1 MSSLLRLR
9 PRFAAAAMLAL
20 TIGCTP
26 LTDRFDEAVATA
38 AASQTD
44 TPPTVVTEA
53 DLTPLPA
60 PVGRWLRRVG
70 VVGRPRVRNFVVD
83 MHAQLNRGPDEPW
96 METPVLQVSFV
107 ANPTRLFLLRTRMKG
122 LPVTGLHA
130 YTDDGARMQIRV
142 AGLVDMVDESGDA
155 FTRAETVTM
164 LNDVCIMAPGA
175 LLDERFTW
183 RALTDT
189 SAVVTFTTGAHRVSA
204 TLVFDANDDLVD
216 FASDDRHALPD
227 DGERW
232 TTPLRGHRDVDGLR
246 LPREGDAIWHYAN
259 KPAWRYGRFTILR
272 LQYNVPDVDL
282 PRAAA
287 IGAHEATA
295 R

>member
-1 MSSLLRLR
+1 
-9 PRFAAAAMLAL
+9 MLAL

-38 AASQTD
+38 AASQPD

-164 LNDVCIMAPGA
+164 LNDVCIMAPRAPRRRRPPPAARGRRHLALRQQAGVALRALHDPPAAVQRAGCRSAAGGGDRGPRGDGA
-175 LLDERFTW
+175 ISAHGTPTRPRENAGRGRRGGGNRRDARFPHARSDERPPTL
-183 RALTDT
+183 RCA
-189 SAVVTFTTGAHRVSA
+189 SARSLDAAQGRGGRQAGHLEDVVDIECLA
-204 TLVFDANDDLVD
+204 
-216 FASDDRHALPD
+216 
-227 DGERW
+227 
-232 TTPLRGHRDVDGLR
+232 
-246 LPREGDAIWHYAN
+246 RE
-259 KPAWRYGRFTILR
+259 
-272 LQYNVPDVDL
+272 
-282 PRAAA
+282 
-287 IGAHEATA
+287 
-295 R
+295 